1 MIDEYTVSMWYFPE
15 RNNETWT
22 GLFGRGT
29 GGADGRIH
37 SIWQGDSSHG
47 TRPYLH
53 HRFGEGTNWNEG
65 VENFLYYLDGKN
77 GIILFSLTRG

>member
-1 MIDEYTVSMWYFPE
+1 MNILFHMWYFLK

-29 GGADGRIH
+29 GGADEGYIQFGR
-37 SIWQGDSSHG
+37 DSSHG

-53 HRFGEGTNWNEG
+53 HRFGEEQIGMKEWRI
-65 VENFLYYLDGKN
+65 LYYLDGKMVSYC
-77 GIILFSLTRG
+77 FH